1 MLWQARGWT
10 MRKRE
15 QAPAGARA
23 SVSAGASTDANLGAH
38 TSGGQAAAGIRGSMA
53 AAGSIAAHAVPRRN
67 LELWYALLAILVVT
81 GLYVLAYLQQNAF
94 PAASGLIG
102 HGIGIVGFL
111 LMLMTATMY
120 TVRKRVTDSRWGSVA
135 KWLKFHMFTGLVGP
149 YMVLLHTSMKF
160 NGVAALATGLT
171 VVVVVSGIV
180 GRYVYTRVP
189 RAVGGMM
196 LSPTAFTASDPELG
210 RRRDELLSRR
220 RAYATW
226 HSIHIPLT
234 WTLFVAAFIHVFV
247 ALYYAT
253 LQS

>member
-1 MLWQARGWT
+1 
-10 MRKRE
+10 
-15 QAPAGARA
+15 
-23 SVSAGASTDANLGAH
+23 V
-38 TSGGQAAAGIRGSMA
+38 I
-53 AAGSIAAHAVPRRN
+53 
-67 LELWYALLAILVVT
+67 T

-94 PAASGLIG
+94 PTASGLIG

-111 LMLMTATMY
+111 LMLMTATLY
-120 TVRKRVTDSRWGSVA
+120 TIRKRVTDARWGSVA

-160 NGVAALATGLT
+160 NGVAALATALT
-171 VVVVVSGIV
+171 VVVVISGIV

-189 RAVGGMM
+189 RAVDGALLG
-196 LSPTAFTASDPELG
+196 PDLG
-210 RRRDELLSRR
+210 RRADELVSRR

-234 WTLFVAAFIHVFV
+234 WALFVAAFIHVVV